1 MRRWKCRLDSG
12 SVCFN
17 VTNGY
22 FLILVISIYN
32 IIRIRVSVV
41 ANKLDSASCNSCIKI
56 LV

>member
-12 SVCFN
+12 SVYFN
-17 VTNGY
+17 ITNSY

-41 ANKLDSASCNSCIKI
+41 ANNLDSASCNSCIKI

>member
-12 SVCFN
+12 SVYFN

-32 IIRIRVSVV
+32 IRIRVSVV
-41 ANKLDSASCNSCIKI
+41 ANNLDSASCNSCIKF
-56 LV
+56 